1 VSDKWASSCR
11 GKRRYK
17 SERRADAAAKKSQE
31 VYGVPMNSYPCEFC
45 HQFHIGNTFAANGK
59 AARRAQQ
66 QKTLDNFE
74 QQEENSESYGEKA
87 ESSVQAIP

>member
-31 VYGVPMNSYPCEFC
+31 AYGVPMNSYLCGFC
-45 HQFHIGNTFAANGK
+45 HQFHVGNTYAANGK
-59 AARRAQQ
+59 ASRREQQ
-66 QKTLDNFE
+66 EKTLDNFG
-74 QQEENSESYGEKA
+74 QQEENSESYGKEVHD
-87 ESSVQAIP
+87 SI